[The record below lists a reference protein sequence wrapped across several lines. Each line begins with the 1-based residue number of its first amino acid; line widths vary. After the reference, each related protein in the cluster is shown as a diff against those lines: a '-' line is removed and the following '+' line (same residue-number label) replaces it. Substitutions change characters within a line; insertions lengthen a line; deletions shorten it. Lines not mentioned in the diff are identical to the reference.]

1 MFQKKTLI
9 VRLGRIWLCDCL
21 MNILQT
27 ANTLEINHTVYVRQS
42 DRVRAHYKIV
52 CVCVCECVCVCVCE
66 LHLHSVTAS
75 FTLVSHIPGKAVVGL
90 LTCRGHVYV
99 MCTWW

>member
-27 ANTLEINHTVYVRQS
+27 ANTLVINHTVYVRQS
-42 DRVRAHYKIV
+42 DRVRENYKIV
-52 CVCVCECVCVCVCE
+52 CVCVCVRVCVRVCVCECVCVCADVARCSVGVGWCVC
-66 LHLHSVTAS
+66 
-75 FTLVSHIPGKAVVGL
+75 VGCCVCVHAYL
-90 LTCRGHVYV
+90 CL
-99 MCTWW
+99 